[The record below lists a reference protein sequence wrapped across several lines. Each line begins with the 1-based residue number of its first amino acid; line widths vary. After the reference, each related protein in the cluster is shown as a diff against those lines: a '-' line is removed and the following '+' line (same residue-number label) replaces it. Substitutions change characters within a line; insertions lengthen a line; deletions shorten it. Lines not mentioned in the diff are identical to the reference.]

1 MVTDD
6 QKQMIQNL
14 KRLSQNAKK
23 APWHQGGNVG
33 KDGKQIYKLSRPEE
47 DLIIMM
53 RNSVDEMIK
62 IIEKQQEALS
72 FYADENNYDDYSTW
86 EKTSPIMQD
95 RGSKASS

>member
-1 MVTDD
+1 MLTND

-33 KDGKQIYKLSRPEE
+33 RDGKQVYKLAKPEE

-53 RNSVDEMIK
+53 RNSVDELIT
-62 IIEKQQEALS
+62 IIEKL
-72 FYADENNYDDYSTW
+72 T
-86 EKTSPIMQD
+86 K
-95 RGSKASS
+95 GK